1 MQRVDT
7 PDERFHDGNPATG
20 ALGTPVNA
28 GILNALQEEVCQTI
42 ELSGLDLDPGSTR
55 QLYDAIVRIIASK
68 VQAPVFVGTTPS
80 EKVGDLIFVLDRMH
94 WATWVQTA
102 FYTGYRSLNV
112 GDWYIGSMCMS
123 HRPQEIDAIGGI
135 YDIAAFPSLWGWAQE
150 QGKVVDAGDWEPHGT
165 QYALIG
171 TTQFRVPDYRNMFP
185 RAAGTDADTAN
196 PRAPGSWQIDALQ
209 RLTGYFE
216 MNDQVADTGPN
227 AAGGAFT
234 VASSPNANQPTG
246 GTSSQP
252 TWRYE
257 FDAANSPG
265 SRTSVETRVVNTAVL
280 PVVLI

>member
-28 GILNALQEEVCQTI
+28 SILNALQEEVCQTI

-55 QLYDAIVRIIASK
+55 QLYDAIVRTIASK

-196 PRAPGSWQIDALQ
+196 PRGAGSYQSDALQ
-209 RLTGYFE
+209 NIVGNLGRTVSGGGSSV
-216 MNDQVADTGPN
+216 D
-227 AAGGAFT
+227 GAFQVMSSGGGVSGST
-234 VASSPNANQPTG
+234 TSVAQVVD
-246 GTSSQP
+246 
-252 TWRYE
+252 
-257 FDAANSPG
+257 FDAGRVVRIS
-265 SRTSVETRVVNTAVL
+265 TETRGASAAVAAAI
-280 PVVLI
+280 LI